1 MIKKILVP
9 LDGSKL
15 AEKAL
20 PYAKALAQKFEAK
33 LILLRVLQT
42 VLRPIVVMSSYGDVV
57 DNVPPAFQDES
68 EINLSKLYLKTVLDK
83 FRLPARIR
91 VIEGFPEADA
101 IIDFAGQELM
111 DLIVMSTHGRSGISR
126 WVYGSVAEKILHHTP
141 CPVLLARAKEARC

>member
-1 MIKKILVP
+1 MTL
-9 LDGSKL
+9 
-15 AEKAL
+15 
-20 PYAKALAQKFEAK
+20 ALAQKFEAK
-33 LILLRVLQT
+33 LILLRVLQA

-126 WVYGSVAEKILHHTP
+126 WVYGSVAEKILHHAP
-141 CPVLLARAKEARC
+141 CPVLVVRAKEARC

>member
-1 MIKKILVP
+1 LT
-9 LDGSKL
+9 L
-15 AEKAL
+15 
-20 PYAKALAQKFEAK
+20 ALAQKFEAK
-33 LILLRVLQT
+33 LILLRVLQA

-101 IIDFAGQELM
+101 IIDFAGQELV

-126 WVYGSVAEKILHHTP
+126 WVYGSVAEKILHHAP
-141 CPVLLARAKEARC
+141 CPVLLVRAKEARC

>member
-141 CPVLLARAKEARC
+141 CRVLLARAKEARC

>member
-1 MIKKILVP
+1 MTL
-9 LDGSKL
+9 
-15 AEKAL
+15 
-20 PYAKALAQKFEAK
+20 ALAQKFEAK

-101 IIDFAGQELM
+101 IIDFADQESV

-126 WVYGSVAEKILHHTP
+126 WVYGSVAEKILHHAP
-141 CPVLLARAKEARC
+141 CPVLLVRAKEARC

>member
-33 LILLRVLQT
+33 LILIRVLQT
-42 VLRPIVVMSSYGDVV
+42 VLRPIVVMSSYGDMI

-83 FRLPARIR
+83 LHLPARIR
-91 VIEGFPEADA
+91 VLEGFPEADT
-101 IIDFAGQELM
+101 IIDFAGQESV

-126 WVYGSVAEKILHHTP
+126 WVYGSVAEKILQQAP
-141 CPVLLARAKEARC
+141 CPVLLVRAKEARC

>member
-1 MIKKILVP
+1 MTL
-9 LDGSKL
+9 
-15 AEKAL
+15 
-20 PYAKALAQKFEAK
+20 ALAQKFEAK
-33 LILLRVLQT
+33 LILLRVLQA

-101 IIDFAGQELM
+101 IIDFADQESV

-126 WVYGSVAEKILHHTP
+126 WVYGSVAEKILHHAP
-141 CPVLLARAKEARC
+141 CPVLLVRAKEVLTNHLSQ

>member
-1 MIKKILVP
+1 LT
-9 LDGSKL
+9 L
-15 AEKAL
+15 
-20 PYAKALAQKFEAK
+20 ALAQKFEAK

-101 IIDFAGQELM
+101 IIDFADQESV

-126 WVYGSVAEKILHHTP
+126 WVYGSVAEKILHHAP
-141 CPVLLARAKEARC
+141 CPVLLVRAKEARC

>member
-42 VLRPIVVMSSYGDVV
+42 VLRPIAVMSSYGDVV

-126 WVYGSVAEKILHHTP
+126 WVYGSVAEKILHHAP
-141 CPVLLARAKEARC
+141 CPVLVVRAKEARC

>member
-1 MIKKILVP
+1 MTL
-9 LDGSKL
+9 
-15 AEKAL
+15 
-20 PYAKALAQKFEAK
+20 ALAQKFEAK
-33 LILLRVLQT
+33 LILLRVLQA

-141 CPVLLARAKEARC
+141 CPVLVVRAKEARC